1 MNPAIR
7 QALRDGEQLGLR
19 YALQIPQVAASGWT
33 GSRSGRRAGTS
44 IDFQDYRE
52 YQPGDDLRFIDW
64 GIFARSDR
72 LTVKL
77 YREEVIPHLDLVLD
91 GSRSM
96 NLDDSAKANA
106 VAQLAALLATSASN
120 AQCTQA
126 VWLSGEGFQR
136 LANDALMPSAWD
148 KLELSSQRTPAQSL
162 EIMPPKF
169 RRLGVRGVCQRF
181 AVAGRADQLLR
192 RLREGA
198 AALFVIQLLARDDAN
213 PPEHG
218 NLRVVDSETGDESEI
233 YIDSS
238 IAKQYT
244 DNLAQLQQSWAD
256 ACRQWRADDH
266 DCGRKSLETSLK
278 ELENIQLIV
287 ALHVRNMK
295 KQFNVRLVGTMPQR
309 MRCPLIPAFSPEG
322 AEERLSVDAKS

>member
-1 MNPAIR
+1 MDPAIR

-33 GSRSGRRAGTS
+33 GARSGRRAGTS

-77 YREEVIPHLDLVLD
+77 YREEVIPHLDLILD

-148 KLELSSQRTPAQSL
+148 KLELSSQRTPEQSF

-169 RRLGVRGVCQRF
+169 RRLGVRVFVSDLLWPGEPI
-181 AVAGRADQLLR
+181 QLLR

-198 AALFVIQLLARDDAN
+198 AALFVVQLLARDDAT

-218 NLRVVDSETGDESEI
+218 NLRVVDSETGAETEI
-233 YIDSS
+233 YIDSTV
-238 IAKQYT
+238 AKQYA

-256 ACRQWRADDH
+256 ACRQ
-266 DCGRKSLETSLK
+266 CGAQMTTIVAEDLETSLK

-287 ALHVRNMK
+287 
-295 KQFNVRLVGTMPQR
+295 
-309 MRCPLIPAFSPEG
+309 PA
-322 AEERLSVDAKS
+322 

>member
-1 MNPAIR
+1 MDQSLR
-7 QALRDGEQLGLR
+7 QSLLSGEKLGLR

-77 YREEVIPHLDLVLD
+77 FREEVTPHLDLILD
-91 GSRSM
+91 GSSSM
-96 NLDDSAKANA
+96 NLEDTAKGHA
-106 VAQLAALLATSASN
+106 VAQLSALLATAAAN

-136 LANDALMPSAWD
+136 LPNDSLTPSAWD
-148 KLELSSQRTPAQSL
+148 KFELSSTRTPEQSF
-162 EIMPPKF
+162 EILPPKF
-169 RRLGVRGVCQRF
+169 RRLGVRVFVSDLLWPGEPV
-181 AVAGRADQLLR
+181 QLLR

-198 AALFVIQLLARDDAN
+198 AALFVIQLLARDDAT

-218 NLRVVDSETGDESEI
+218 DLRVVDSETGAETEI
-233 YIDSS
+233 YIDSA
-238 IAKQYT
+238 IAKQYA
-244 DNLAQLQQSWAD
+244 DNLAQLQQSWSD
-256 ACRQWRADDH
+256 ACRQ
-266 DCGRKSLETSLK
+266 CGAHMTTLIAENLEDSLK
-278 ELENIQLIV
+278 ELESIQL
-287 ALHVRNMK
+287 LS
-295 KQFNVRLVGTMPQR
+295 
-309 MRCPLIPAFSPEG
+309 PA
-322 AEERLSVDAKS
+322 

>member
-1 MNPAIR
+1 MDSAIR
-7 QALRDGEQLGLR
+7 QALREGEQLGLR

-77 YREEVIPHLDLVLD
+77 YREEVIPHLDLILD

-96 NLDDSAKANA
+96 NLEDSAKANA
-106 VAQLAALLATSASN
+106 VARLAALLATSASN
-120 AQCTQA
+120 AQCSQA

-136 LANDALMPSAWD
+136 LPNDTLSPSAWD
-148 KLELSSQRTPAQSL
+148 KLAWESARTPQQSI
-162 EIMPPKF
+162 EILPPKF
-169 RRLGVRGVCQRF
+169 RRLGVRVLISDLLWPGEPM
-181 AVAGRADQLLR
+181 QLLR

-198 AALFVIQLLARDDAN
+198 AALFVIQLLARADAT

-218 NLRVVDSETGDESEI
+218 NLRLVDSETGEENEI
-233 YIDSS
+233 YIDSVM
-238 IAKQYT
+238 AKQYAS
-244 DNLAQLQQSWAD
+244 NLAMLQQSWAD
-256 ACRQWRADDH
+256 ACRQ
-266 DCGRKSLETSLK
+266 CGAQMTTLIAENLENSFG
-278 ELENIQLIV
+278 ELE
-287 ALHVRNMK
+287 
-295 KQFNVRLVGTMPQR
+295 
-309 MRCPLIPAFSPEG
+309 
-322 AEERLSVDAKS
+322 